1 MNEIDH
7 APDAGATLTALLE
20 QVWQLNR
27 VAAIEAPG
35 EHSPS
40 QYRTLALLMDSGP
53 RRVGD
58 LADAVHLSQP
68 AMTKILHALADSGAV
83 ERTRDPED
91 SRVTLVTIT
100 DAGRALIAQ
109 RSRTIVEHLLPAF
122 TTLSAADHRTLQHA
136 VEILSTLMSGARV
149 TPGKETR

>member
-1 MNEIDH
+1 MNDTDR

-27 VAAIEAPG
+27 MAAIQAPG

-40 QYRTLALLMDSGP
+40 QYRTLGLLMDSGP

-58 LADAVHLSQP
+58 LAAEVRLSQP
-68 AMTKILHALADSGAV
+68 AMTKILHALADAGAITR
-83 ERTRDPED
+83 ERDPED
-91 SRVTLVTIT
+91 SRVTLVSIT

-122 TTLSAADHRTLQHA
+122 TTLSAAEHRSLQHA

>member
-1 MNEIDH
+1 VNDTDR

-35 EHSPS
+35 DHSPS
-40 QYRTLALLMDSGP
+40 QYRTLGLLIDSGP
-53 RRVGD
+53 RRLGD
-58 LADAVHLSQP
+58 LAGDVHLSQP
-68 AMTKILHALADSGAV
+68 AMTKIVHALVDAGLVAR
-83 ERTRDPED
+83 ERDPQD
-91 SRVTLVTIT
+91 SRVTLVSIT

-109 RSRTIVEHLLPAF
+109 RSRTVVEYLLPAF
-122 TTLSAADHRTLQHA
+122 TSLSAAEHRSLQHA

>member
-1 MNEIDH
+1 MNDIDR
-7 APDAGATLTALLE
+7 APEAAATLAALLE

-27 VAAIEAPG
+27 MAATHAPG
-35 EHSPS
+35 DHSPS
-40 QYRTLALLMDSGP
+40 QYRTLGLLMDSGP

-58 LADAVHLSQP
+58 LADAVHVTQP
-68 AMTKILHALADSGAV
+68 AMTKIVHALVEAGAV
-83 ERTRDPED
+83 ARERDPLD

-100 DAGRALIAQ
+100 DAGRALLAQ
-109 RSRTIVEHLLPAF
+109 RSRTIVEQLLPAF
-122 TTLSAADHRTLQHA
+122 TTLSTDDHQTVQHA